1 RLRRRFFVVRIR
13 GRGGRRRDRR
23 GRPGRRRRR
32 GHRRRRSTPGR
43 RLRLVLRQLDVHLLD
58 RLGDGGGRLAAR
70 RRRGCRRRGSYRLAA
85 DLRRRRRN
93 GRRGPGRRRGGR
105 SHIAGRGRRPGGR
118 GGGRLRRRPRRRSA
132 VAGFQLGDLLAE
144 LAQLDLVH
152 RRLALQLEDARLER
166 LDLLLLGVARAQAGA
181 RAPGGQK
188 AERDEKEGE
197 AFHFP

>member
-1 RLRRRFFVVRIR
+1 
-13 GRGGRRRDRR
+13 
-23 GRPGRRRRR
+23 
-32 GHRRRRSTPGR
+32 
-43 RLRLVLRQLDVHLLD
+43 
-58 RLGDGGGRLAAR
+58 
-70 RRRGCRRRGSYRLAA
+70 
-85 DLRRRRRN
+85 
-93 GRRGPGRRRGGR
+93 
-105 SHIAGRGRRPGGR
+105 GGR

-197 AFHFP
+197 AFHFPALISVGMSRMNGLCGYSARRRSKALRASSGLLLCS